1 MSLSLSLSLF
11 ATLLSVVAF
20 FPYLRD
26 MFLRKTTPHLY
37 TWLIWGITQGT
48 AVFGMIAGGGAVAS
62 ISFAVATVLVLFV
75 CICSLWY
82 GTKHI
87 TRPDTVLLFVALGA
101 IALWWFL
108 DNPLLSVI
116 LVTVVDLI
124 GYVPSIKKAYK
135 EPQSETLS
143 TWVLFSVSNVFAV
156 LALSEFNFL
165 TLTYITAVTIG
176 NIAIVGVL
184 TYRRYFSV

>member
-1 MSLSLSLSLF
+1 MSLPLAFSLF
-11 ATLLSVVAF
+11 ATLLTVVAF
-20 FPYLRD
+20 FPYIRD

-75 CICSLWY
+75 CVCSLRY

-87 TRPDTVLLFVALGA
+87 TRFDTTLLFVALGA
-101 IALWWFL
+101 IVLWWFL
-108 DNPLLSVI
+108 DNPLLSVV
-116 LVTVVDLI
+116 LVTAVDLI

-143 TWVLFSVSNVFAV
+143 TWVLFSIGNIFAI

-165 TLTYITAVTIG
+165 TLTYMGAITLG
-176 NIAIVGVL
+176 NMAIVGVL
-184 TYRRYFSV
+184 TYRRYL